1 MDIIPVRQEYVF
13 SVSTHTMRAV
23 AEHIDNK
30 RYLKYYFDA
39 KLVETLEIEG
49 GDYYTDD
56 DCITEVVEEYRKSK
70 TGVYA
75 DLLNRHIDKIAL
87 TSKSLEVKLVNYGI
101 VINARVRIIK
111 DYYEI
116 ELHTDNEENCFSGKF
131 KAADFSEVLEKM
143 RLFTSTLSE
152 VSTELAE
159 KIDILSNDKIEEI
172 IKWKE

>member
-1 MDIIPVRQEYVF
+1 MDIIPVRQEYTF
-13 SVSTHTMRAV
+13 SVATHTMRAV

-30 RYLKYYFDA
+30 RRLNYYFDE
-39 KLVETLEIEG
+39 KLVESKIIEG

-70 TGVYA
+70 KGVYS
-75 DLLNRHIDKIAL
+75 DLFNRHMDKIAL

-101 VINARVRIIK
+101 VINAMVKIIK

-116 ELHTDNEENCFSGKF
+116 KLYTDNGENCFEGKF

-143 RLFTSTLSE
+143 RLFTSTLGG
-152 VSTELAE
+152 VSTELADR
-159 KIDILSNDKIEEI
+159 INILSNDRIEEI
-172 IKWKE
+172 VKWKE